1 MDHVLSVRIVECRGD
16 LLGKMERIIDWELLL
31 AVQPLAQRL
40 AGDERHDIVEEPVG
54 LARVEQWKDVR
65 VFEAGGELDLAQEP
79 LAADRSGQL
88 GFKNLDRHLAVELA
102 ILGEIHDGHPPTT
115 QFPLDPVTVGEGDL
129 QAIELLRRVRHGVA
143 APARNSSKMGRRGR
157 TSERGTA
164 RRPNGADALPVRG
177 LSVRKSAYARYRT

>member
-1 MDHVLSVRIVECRGD
+1 LQQNVLRLDIAMDHVLSVRIVECRGD

-79 LAADRSGQL
+79 LAADRYTT
-88 GFKNLDRHLAVELA
+88 A
-102 ILGEIHDGHPPTT
+102 IPP
-115 QFPLDPVTVGEGDL
+115 
-129 QAIELLRRVRHGVA
+129 
-143 APARNSSKMGRRGR
+143 
-157 TSERGTA
+157 
-164 RRPNGADALPVRG
+164 RPNSR
-177 LSVRKSAYARYRT
+177 SIR